1 MFLEELQ
8 QEEKIAFLE
17 LASLIARID
26 GKLSIYE
33 NSLIKK
39 YQREMELEDYKIKG
53 LSIEDILKEFKNER
67 SKYIVLTEI
76 FQLIYSDGVFHDHES
91 EFVHIIKTHF
101 GFDPSEFGSFK
112 DWVGKIKELS
122 VSKREH

>member
-1 MFLEELQ
+1 MFLEELE

-17 LASLIARID
+17 LAALLARID

-33 NSLIKK
+33 NSLLKR
-39 YQREMELEDYKIKG
+39 YQREMELEDYKLRG
-53 LSIEDILKEFKNER
+53 LSLEDILNEFKSER

-101 GFDPSEFGSFK
+101 GFASSEFGTFK

>member
-1 MFLEELQ
+1 MFLEELEQ
-8 QEEKIAFLE
+8 KEKIAFLE
-17 LASLIARID
+17 LAAMIARID

-33 NSLIKK
+33 NSLIRK
-39 YQREMELEDYKIKG
+39 YQRETGLEDYQLKG
-53 LSIEDILKEFKNER
+53 LSIEDILKEFKSER

-101 GFDPSEFGSFK
+101 GFDSSEFGTFK
-112 DWVGKIKELS
+112 DWVEKIKELS
-122 VSKREH
+122 VTKREH